1 MAKKDFSK
9 VNSNPDYISSR
20 RAQALAQE
28 PTTQAPQ
35 PEAPEGYILKT
46 EPKSRRLQLLIAP
59 SLYDKIKTAADAA
72 NPKKSVNLLIN
83 EVLAEAM
90 KDK

>member
-1 MAKKDFSK
+1 MAKKDFSQ

-59 SLYDKIKTAADAA
+59 SLYDKIKTAADTAE
-72 NPKKSVNLLIN
+72 KSVNLLIN
-83 EVLAEAM
+83 EIFAEAM

>member
-1 MAKKDFSK
+1 MAKKDFSQ

-72 NPKKSVNLLIN
+72 EKSVNLLIN
-83 EVLAEAM
+83 EILTQAM

>member
-1 MAKKDFSK
+1 MAKKDFSQ

-35 PEAPEGYILKT
+35 PEAPEGYILKP
-46 EPKSRRLQLLIAP
+46 EPRSRRLQLLISP
-59 SLYDKIKTAADAA
+59 TLYNHVKAKAEAAGQ
-72 NPKKSVNLLIN
+72 SVNEYIN
-83 EVLAEAM
+83 HVLTDAVKEV
-90 KDK
+90 